1 MIAGP
6 MTITGIGAV
15 TGYGWGI
22 GSLWNGLLSGKPA
35 ATLVDGFGPTGEE
48 NAWLARIGDEGDPLD
63 GLSRFARAMR
73 AAAREAITDAKQ
85 RGWTPGARVGLL
97 HAVVVSEVE
106 GWRDFY
112 LKDAAHRRI
121 RDYLTLMPSTPVSML
136 MQEYDFH
143 GPAMNVSAM
152 CSSGN
157 AALITAKMWLDSG
170 FVDDVV
176 FVSTDLS
183 LTPEN
188 VEHFVRLG
196 VGVVDTEP
204 LDACRPF
211 QEGSRGFPAGEAAI
225 SFVLSQRS
233 EAPYVR
239 VLGGDMTH
247 DAHHL
252 TSVDPSRVHVD
263 RCVLNALHAANVG
276 TEEIGYLNAHGPGT
290 QQCDT
295 AEAGLLD
302 EVLHGKPA
310 IYSIKPMV
318 GHCQG
323 AAAAV
328 ELAAAALGYEHAIVP
343 APPTVAPR
351 APAPPRWTHPV
362 ATRSI
367 DVEDV
372 AGHGRAQL
380 GGGAGTGSVNA
391 RPTMLHLCPAGGGGA
406 QKSDPSAARSVRLSP
421 RASRAPQRRNM
432 SHRLSGAS
440 RPESFATCR
449 IRSCDGDV

>member
-1 MIAGP
+1 MIEAQT
-6 MTITGIGAV
+6 TITGIGAV
-15 TGYGWGI
+15 TGYGWGADP
-22 GSLWNGLLSGKPA
+22 LWNGLLSGKPA
-35 ATLVDGFGPTGEE
+35 ATLVGGFGPTGEE
-48 NAWLARIGDEGDPLD
+48 NAWLARIRDEGDPLD
-63 GLSRFARAMR
+63 GSSRFARALR
-73 AAAREAITDAKQ
+73 AAAREAIADAAQ
-85 RGWTPGARVGLL
+85 RGWVPGSRVGLL
-97 HAVVVSEVE
+97 HAVVISEVE

-112 LKDAAHRRI
+112 LKDAACRRV

-136 MQEYDFH
+136 MREYGFH

-157 AALITAKMWLDSG
+157 AGLITAKMWLDSG

-211 QEGSRGFPAGEAAI
+211 QQGSRGFPAGEAAI
-225 SFVLSQRS
+225 SFVLSQRA
-233 EAPYVR
+233 ERAYVR

-247 DAHHL
+247 DAYHL
-252 TSVDPSRVHVD
+252 TSVDPGRTQVD
-263 RCVLNALHAANVG
+263 QCVRNALRAAD
-276 TEEIGYLNAHGPGT
+276 TTPDRIAYLNAHGPGT

-295 AEAGLLD
+295 AEAGLVD
-302 EVLHGKPA
+302 EVLHGRPG

-328 ELAAAALGYEHAIVP
+328 ELAAAALGYARGVVP
-343 APPTVAPR
+343 AAPTVAPGH
-351 APAPPRWTHPV
+351 PRLLDGPTPLQPGALTLKTSLGMGGHNSAVVLAPV
-362 ATRSI
+362 A
-367 DVEDV
+367 
-372 AGHGRAQL
+372 
-380 GGGAGTGSVNA
+380 
-391 RPTMLHLCPAGGGGA
+391 
-406 QKSDPSAARSVRLSP
+406 
-421 RASRAPQRRNM
+421 
-432 SHRLSGAS
+432 
-440 RPESFATCR
+440 
-449 IRSCDGDV
+449 

>member
-1 MIAGP
+1 

-15 TGYGWGI
+15 TGYGWGTPP
-22 GSLWNGLLSGKPA
+22 LWDGLLSGKPA
-35 ATLVDGFGPTGEE
+35 ARLVAGFGRSSEE
-48 NAWLARIGDEGDPLD
+48 NVWLARISDDGDPCD

-73 AAAREAITDAKQ
+73 GAAREAITDAAA
-85 RGWTPGARVGLL
+85 RGWRPGRRVGLL
-97 HAVVVSEVE
+97 HAVVISEVQ

-157 AALITAKMWLDSG
+157 AGLITAKMWLDSG

-225 SFVLSQRS
+225 SFVLSQRTDR
-233 EAPYVR
+233 AYVR

-252 TSVDPSRVHVD
+252 TSVDPARTQVD
-263 RCVLNALHAANVG
+263 LCVLNALHAANTSVDEV
-276 TEEIGYLNAHGPGT
+276 TYLNAHGPGT

-295 AEAGLLD
+295 AEAGLVD
-302 EVLHGKPA
+302 DVLHGRPG
-310 IYSIKPMV
+310 IYSIKQMV

-328 ELAAAALGYEHAIVP
+328 ELAAAALGYAHHVVP
-343 APPTVAPR
+343 APPTVAPGHR
-351 APAPPRWTHPV
+351 RLLDGPTPMRAGAVTLKTSLGMGGHNSAVVLAPA
-362 ATRSI
+362 A
-367 DVEDV
+367 
-372 AGHGRAQL
+372 
-380 GGGAGTGSVNA
+380 
-391 RPTMLHLCPAGGGGA
+391 
-406 QKSDPSAARSVRLSP
+406 
-421 RASRAPQRRNM
+421 
-432 SHRLSGAS
+432 
-440 RPESFATCR
+440 
-449 IRSCDGDV
+449 